1 MTKVGSLSDLLTF
14 VHAYGA
20 RVLLIFAVVL
30 AVWGTYEYF
39 RLHRVTG
46 GFRSTFLIMAALTP
60 LQGLLGLGAL
70 AAGASPREGIL
81 HMVYGV
87 FATLFLPGAYLY
99 SRGSDSRREALV
111 LAGASWIVAIA
122 FFRGIATG

>member
-1 MTKVGSLSDLLTF
+1 MVAVLAA

-30 AVWGTYEYF
+30 GVWGAYEYF
-39 RLHRVTG
+39 RNHRASG
-46 GFRSTFLIMAALTP
+46 GLRSTFLIMAALTP

-70 AAGASPREGIL
+70 ATGGSPREGIL

-87 FATLFLPGAYLY
+87 FAALFVPGAYVY
-99 SRGSDSRREALV
+99 SRGSDARREVLV